1 MKITTHLSNKK
12 CVFSINYRWKHIL
25 KFKAFRMHLR
35 QCLTSGHACCLK
47 VSTEGKRLLGS
58 LKNDAA
64 VGLQHPK
71 NCAKTK
77 EDEASL
83 VMTSSISSN
92 KLTFQKWELRNISFM
107 FEYKQIWLFG
117 ILEGFSLKNLWLWE
131 FLREPFHYHCLL
143 TSPRDWCKK
152 KVTGPELDQ

>member
-1 MKITTHLSNKK
+1 
-12 CVFSINYRWKHIL
+12 
-25 KFKAFRMHLR
+25 MHLR

-83 VMTSSISSN
+83 VMTSSN
-92 KLTFQKWELRNISFM
+92 KLTF
-107 FEYKQIWLFG
+107 
-117 ILEGFSLKNLWLWE
+117 
-131 FLREPFHYHCLL
+131 
-143 TSPRDWCKK
+143 
-152 KVTGPELDQ
+152 